1 MMKKGVAVC
10 VLAIVLVTLIVFSS
24 GCGLFD
30 QPGKTAAEVNREH
43 VRMLRVNQQDMMRD
57 IDRSLLLDEPRGLSD
72 VRMPPNEE

>member
-1 MMKKGVAVC
+1 
-10 VLAIVLVTLIVFSS
+10 VFSS
-24 GCGLFD
+24 GCSMFD

-43 VRMLRVNQQDMMRD
+43 IRMLRVNQQEMMRD